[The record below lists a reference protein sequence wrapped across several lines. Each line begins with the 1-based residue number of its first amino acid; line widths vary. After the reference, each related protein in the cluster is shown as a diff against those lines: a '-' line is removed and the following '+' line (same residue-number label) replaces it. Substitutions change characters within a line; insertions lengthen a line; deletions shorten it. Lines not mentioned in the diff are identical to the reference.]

1 MALLHFLVRPL
12 CQGVLKTLF
21 HSVSYNWSL
30 VSYLFSCQGLL
41 GVVVLPQVGEL

>member
-21 HSVSYNWSL
+21 HSVSYKSL